1 MALYKLLWEIEL
13 DADSAQ
19 AAADEALAAQRDPD
33 GVAVHFKVHE
43 EHQSPDNALLIAG
56 RTAQQIAIADE
67 LAKVRWGEWGI
78 GGDVSSDCYDGI
90 EITANEL
97 VIGAVGGIDYS
108 QDTETPHMISVYLHL
123 TGGGVVSVV
132 DYPLEQ
138 RHVAEALA
146 IGLMVKY
153 PNLRKHPPDGLE
165 KYTAFTMQETST
177 IIAALRRWQHEDGHS
192 SELEDIATNGG
203 TCELMTKAEVD
214 VLIEDKVNVL

>member
-19 AAADEALAAQRDPD
+19 AAADEALAAQRDPA

-56 RTAQQIAIADE
+56 RTAQQITLADE
-67 LAKVRWGEWGI
+67 LAKVRWGEWCI
-78 GGDVSSDCYDGI
+78 AGDAGRDCYDGI
-90 EITANEL
+90 EITPNEL
-97 VIGAVGGIDYS
+97 VVDAAGGVDYQ

-153 PNLRKHPPDGLE
+153 PNLRRYPPDGLE

-177 IIAALRRWQHEDGHS
+177 IIAALRCWQIEGDSHGR
-192 SELEDIATNGG
+192 LQDIATDGG
-203 TCELMTKAEVD
+203 HRLMTDIEID
-214 VLIEDKVNVL
+214 DLIEQKVNVV